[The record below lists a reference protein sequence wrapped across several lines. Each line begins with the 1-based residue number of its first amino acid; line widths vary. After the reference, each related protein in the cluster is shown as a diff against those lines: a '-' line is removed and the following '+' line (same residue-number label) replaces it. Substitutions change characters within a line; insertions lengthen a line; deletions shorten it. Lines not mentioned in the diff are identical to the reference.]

1 MRLNMG
7 EFRVIWILN
16 IPYIIFTNSIVKK
29 KPHKSIHI
37 FQKTLKD

>member
-29 KPHKSIHI
+29 LIKASTYFRKP
-37 FQKTLKD
+37 

>member
-29 KPHKSIHI
+29 TNKSIHI